1 MSCVWSLC
9 FFAYFAMPPP
19 VIAYHCIINYLPA
32 SFSLESMLTEDIA
45 SDEIGK
51 YVIRDLASKKPV
63 VAAKT
68 SPKRK
73 KESNASHEVTRR
85 VRPKISSTVE
95 RSARVHD

>member
-1 MSCVWSLC
+1 
-9 FFAYFAMPPP
+9 
-19 VIAYHCIINYLPA
+19 
-32 SFSLESMLTEDIA
+32 MLTEDIA

-51 YVIRDLASKKPV
+51 YVIHDLAGKKPL

-73 KESNASHEVTRR
+73 KESNATHEVTRQ

>member
-1 MSCVWSLC
+1 MVSLLLCLLCHASSRHCVSL
-9 FFAYFAMPPP
+9 YN
-19 VIAYHCIINYLPA
+19 INYLPA

-73 KESNASHEVTRR
+73 KESNASHEVMRR